1 MKSIALLWIQLPE
14 HVPMLQ
20 YIRKNFTLR
29 LVRRVRLRHRAH
41 QGQIAILDASL
52 RTHSVRTPTLR
63 VRAPQT
69 PPGANTLHPPSS
81 LNP

>member
-1 MKSIALLWIQLPE
+1 M
-14 HVPMLQ
+14 
-20 YIRKNFTLR
+20 YISKNFTLS

-41 QGQIAILDASL
+41 QAQIAILDASL

-69 PPGANTLHPPSS
+69 PLSANPLHPPSS